1 MQWEYCIL
9 EWLRFNPEVAQRV
22 DEAGKKENVLALCGV
37 RFCEN
42 GAVRQHVLGTITT
55 PQAMQET
62 QLFAEGMGRLGGFGW
77 ELVQIQ
83 EKEDGWDVSTATSA
97 FFKRP
102 VQEGRSIDDAVGNL
116 AAE

>member
-9 EWLRFNPEVAQRV
+9 EWLRFNPELAQRV
-22 DEAGKKENVLALCGV
+22 DAAGKKENVLALCGV

-42 GAVRQHVLGTITT
+42 GAVRQHVLGTLTT
-55 PQAMQET
+55 SQAMQDP
-62 QLFAEGMGRLGGFGW
+62 QLFAEGMGRLGAFGW

-83 EKEDGWDVSTATSA
+83 EKEDGCDVSTVTSA

-102 VQEGRSIDDAVGNL
+102 VQDGRSIDDAVSSL
-116 AAE
+116 S